1 MACQRGAWRRQRN
14 SASASFGHSTANGR
28 TALAACWSTMA
39 TAALP
44 LCWNS
49 AWGKSQTE
57 AGQRASRAARA
68 RSRPPGRPQPWPRSQ
83 GEAPGP
89 KAPAGHVGTARD
101 ELEPQDSVA
110 RILPL
115 ARTAETC
122 RSRSPSIDGRVHDR
136 DLAALAAALR
146 TVLDAHSRRPYV
158 RDRSSAQA
166 ASPRDGLE
174 KERQPG
180 WHDGR
185 PLPGCAAHRALA
197 EDAVRADA
205 GAAESCRTPWPRI
218 RVTSRRRGTGT
229 ALLPDDLS
237 SRRSVRT
244 SCCVPPAASPRRR
257 GGAAEDRAVQRS
269 DGVMPVPGS
278 RYGTAAPFVLS
289 RAEAPTTEAAQVTSS
304 APRSAAR

>member
-1 MACQRGAWRRQRN
+1 MPRALRRTWMACQRGAWRRQRN

-28 TALAACWSTMA
+28 TVLAACWSTMV

-57 AGQRASRAARA
+57 AGKRASRAARA

-110 RILPL
+110 RILPS
-115 ARTAETC
+115 AR
-122 RSRSPSIDGRVHDR
+122 
-136 DLAALAAALR
+136 
-146 TVLDAHSRRPYV
+146 
-158 RDRSSAQA
+158 
-166 ASPRDGLE
+166 
-174 KERQPG
+174 
-180 WHDGR
+180 
-185 PLPGCAAHRALA
+185 RALA
-197 EDAVRADA
+197 GDAGRADA

-218 RVTSRRRGTGT
+218 RVTSRRPGTGT

-244 SCCVPPAASPRRR
+244 TCCVRPAASPRRR